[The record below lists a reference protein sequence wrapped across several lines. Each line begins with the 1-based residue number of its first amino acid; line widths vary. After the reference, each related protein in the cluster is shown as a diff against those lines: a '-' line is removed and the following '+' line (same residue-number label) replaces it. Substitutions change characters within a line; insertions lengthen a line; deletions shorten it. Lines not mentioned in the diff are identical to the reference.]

1 MAERVRQIVKL
12 GEWLYDATVPCEVR
26 IIKTNFFEHPISD
39 ASDEKLEG
47 YPPRDAA
54 GNFYFVEYTMSGYVR
69 GVSNCFG
76 SVDEAVQE
84 AATKLQGLIRW
95 M

>member
-26 IIKTNFFEHPISD
+26 IIKTNFFEHPSD
-39 ASDEKLEG
+39 ALDEGLEG

-54 GNFYFVEYTMSGYVR
+54 GNFYFVEYMIEGHVR

-76 SVDEAVQE
+76 SADEAIQE
-84 AATKLQGLIRW
+84 AAGKLQGPIRW
-95 M
+95 I